1 MKDTISAADFVQ
13 AIKDKKI
20 VISPSG
26 KIIANEA
33 HTALLFDDLPES
45 GTIPSKEGKVLHIE
59 DNALIEQIRE
69 IYKKGYAIFIPGN
82 TPSLKSSRE
91 IQQMYTGKSD
101 CCNTPYTKIDKGKY
115 LCSKCQKECKLGK
128 RPILGYS
135 KPVKEFMENKEKDFT
150 SNKMLFKAITKD
162 WQYPIGIG
170 MYFIRQ
176 SHHDFDVNNA
186 SHILV
191 DLMTKYEWIPDD
203 SANYIKPVFLGYHY
217 SKENP
222 GCIIV
227 PVDYHKI
234 TNAYAN
240 MLKEIL

>member
-13 AIKDKKI
+13 AIKDKRI

-26 KIIANEA
+26 KIIANEVN
-33 HTALLFDDLPES
+33 TASLFDDLPDI
-45 GTIPSKEGKVLHIE
+45 GTTPSKEGKVLHIE
-59 DNALIEQIRE
+59 DNAIIEQIRE
-69 IYKKGYAIFIPGN
+69 LYKKGFAIFISGN

-101 CCNTPYTKIDKGKY
+101 CCNVPYAKINKGKY
-115 LCSKCQKECKLGK
+115 LCSKCQKECRLGK

-135 KPVKEFMENKEKDFT
+135 KPVKEFMENKKKEFD
-150 SNKMLFKAITKD
+150 SSKMLFKALTKD

-176 SHHDFDVNNA
+176 SHHDFDYNNA
-186 SHILV
+186 SHICC
-191 DLMTKYEWIPDD
+191 DLMVDSGWLPDD
-203 SANYIKPVFLGYHY
+203 SANYLKLIFLGFHY
-217 SKENP
+217 DKLKP

-227 PVDYHKI
+227 PINYDKVINGLKQ
-234 TNAYAN
+234 
-240 MLKEIL
+240 ML